1 MEEDVYRVA
10 EYPNQEK
17 GFFMDEQKFAKF
29 SKNLFKIPVFG
40 YICGILLNIV
50 YLNSWR
56 KKKSIL
62 SIIMTL
68 FVDYLIIQIILKKL
82 LKSDEAL

>member
-29 SKNLFKIPVFG
+29 SKNLFKTPVFG

-56 KKKSIL
+56 TKKEYFIYYDDS
-62 SIIMTL
+62 
-68 FVDYLIIQIILKKL
+68 FC
-82 LKSDEAL
+82 